1 MYKNNEYIS
10 ESEEKVAITAG
21 LNTLS
26 FQKVQKSNAIQNALI
41 TALNISPKWQ
51 FERKYIADFKWK
63 FLCVI

>member
-1 MYKNNEYIS
+1 MYKNNKYIS

-21 LNTLS
+21 LSTLS
-26 FQKVQKSNAIQNALI
+26 FQDVQKSNATQNALI

-51 FERKYIADFKWK
+51 FKRKSIADFKWK